1 MLRTLDRKLPAEKI
15 HTVESAGDALNL
27 LRTLGAQKRKKN
39 VLRER
44 RAHLM
49 AERLDFKP
57 DAADESQGTLL
68 LSGNQNLFLFI
79 FIQCVES
86 GSALILLSWIRIRN
100 GNADPDP

>member
-1 MLRTLDRKLPAEKI
+1 VLRTLDRKLPAEKI

-68 LSGNQNLFLFI
+68 LSGNQNDLVFNPVLWI
-79 FIQCVES
+79 R
-86 GSALILLSWIRIRN
+86 ILLSCIRIRSE
-100 GNADPDP
+100 NADPDP